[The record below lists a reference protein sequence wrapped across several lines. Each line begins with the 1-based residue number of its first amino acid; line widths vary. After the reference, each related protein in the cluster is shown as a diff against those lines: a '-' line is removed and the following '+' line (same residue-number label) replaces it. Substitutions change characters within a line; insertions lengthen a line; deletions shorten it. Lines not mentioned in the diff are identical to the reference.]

1 MANTINKYVWLIN
14 LLEAKG
20 RLTHRQLSEEWM
32 ESGMAD
38 EKQRD
43 KGLSRKTVY
52 NWRTD
57 IAASLGVLI
66 GCETK
71 GRTYEYYLDYSDDTK
86 KGVRDW
92 LISTYSVCNQLIGS
106 MEISNR
112 IVLEDVPSGQGFF
125 SAIVEAMRQNCVL
138 EITYR
143 GFGRSQTHTFPVEPY
158 FVKLFHQRWY
168 LIANNPNYKGKNDST
183 RIYGLDRVLAV
194 TMTDRHFD
202 MPKDFDPSSYFLQYY
217 GADRYSNYEDS
228 QKIKI
233 KCSAQQSAY
242 WDSLPVHQ
250 SQIKLEVLPTQEVI
264 YQLDLYP
271 TYDFLQ
277 FVLSQGKEVEILEPV
292 EFRNEV
298 AWHTSQMHNSYK
310 EVNE

>member
-32 ESGMAD
+32 ESGMSD

-106 MEISNR
+106 MEYPIVLYWKMFHQDKDSSLLLLRLCDR
-112 IVLEDVPSGQGFF
+112 IVCLRLLTE
-125 SAIVEAMRQNCVL
+125 
-138 EITYR
+138 
-143 GFGRSQTHTFPVEPY
+143 
-158 FVKLFHQRWY
+158 
-168 LIANNPNYKGKNDST
+168 
-183 RIYGLDRVLAV
+183 GLDDL
-194 TMTDRHFD
+194 RHIHF
-202 MPKDFDPSSYFLQYY
+202 
-217 GADRYSNYEDS
+217 
-228 QKIKI
+228 
-233 KCSAQQSAY
+233 
-242 WDSLPVHQ
+242 
-250 SQIKLEVLPTQEVI
+250 
-264 YQLDLYP
+264 QL
-271 TYDFLQ
+271 
-277 FVLSQGKEVEILEPV
+277 SHI
-292 EFRNEV
+292 
-298 AWHTSQMHNSYK
+298 S
-310 EVNE
+310 